1 MVSLMPEAR
10 AQGSKPL
17 DADVSNEIGDGTM
30 SRKAR
35 SGFLN

>member
-17 DADVSNEIGDGTM
+17 DADVSNEIGDDTM
-30 SRKAR
+30 SRRTK
-35 SGFLN
+35 